1 METFLAFTS
10 STHAYDK
17 TESKA
22 KQRLLN
28 ELKKSNRSA
37 TRCMVANVSHI
48 PNGLTI
54 VHDYSFEKNCFI
66 CETEDGE
73 QIPFKTVELI

>member
-1 METFLAFTS
+1 MKTFLAFTS
-10 STHAYDK
+10 SSHAYDK
-17 TESKA
+17 TEAKA
-22 KQRLLN
+22 KERLLKQ
-28 ELKKSNRSA
+28 LKKSNRSA
-37 TRCMVANVSHI
+37 SHCMIANVSHI
-48 PNGLTI
+48 KNGLAI